1 LRFWKLNFHWLE
13 PLLVA
18 CIATGVAIWLERSG
32 RGREVE
38 CLLRGNRAPIYGAL
52 ASVFGALLGFVLT
65 AVSIILGF
73 SALPQLA
80 IVRESKH
87 YPTLYKAFI
96 LTTWVLGAACLAAIL
111 ALIGDRD
118 DRPWHLGFYAAA
130 TTGLG
135 ASICVVRSVWLLE
148 QIVLIA
154 SCQPAAKPGAGE
166 EQKKH

>member
-1 LRFWKLNFHWLE
+1 MKYWKLNFHCLE

-18 CIATGVAIWLERSG
+18 ATAVAIAIWIERTG
-32 RGREVE
+32 RGCEVE
-38 CLLRGNRAPIYGAL
+38 CLLRGNRAPIYGSL

-87 YPTLYKAFI
+87 YPTLYKAFL
-96 LTTWVLGAACLAAIL
+96 LTTWVLGAACLAAIF

-118 DRPWHLGFYAAA
+118 ERPWRWGFYAAA
-130 TTGLG
+130 ATGLA
-135 ASICVVRSVWLLE
+135 ASACVVRSVWLLE

-154 SCQPAAKPGAGE
+154 ARPPVKQPDKYEDPGNS
-166 EQKKH
+166 

>member
-1 LRFWKLNFHWLE
+1 MKFWKLNFHWLE
-13 PLLVA
+13 PLLVGCVA
-18 CIATGVAIWLERSG
+18 VAIALWIERAE
-32 RGREVE
+32 RGCEVE

-87 YPTLYKAFI
+87 YPTLYRAFI
-96 LTTWVLGAACLAAIL
+96 LTTWVLGAACLAAIV

-118 DRPWHLGFYAAA
+118 ERPWRWGFYAAA
-130 TTGLG
+130 TMGLA
-135 ASICVVRSVWLLE
+135 ASACVVRSVWLLE

-154 SCQPAAKPGAGE
+154 SRSPVAKPE
-166 EQKKH
+166 KHEGPEKH

>member
-1 LRFWKLNFHWLE
+1 MKFWKLNFHWLE
-13 PLLVA
+13 PLIVA
-18 CIATGVAIWLERSG
+18 CIAAAVATWLERSG
-32 RGREVE
+32 RGWQVE

-80 IVRESKH
+80 LVRESKH

-96 LTTWVLGAACLAAIL
+96 LTTWVLGAACLSAIL

-118 DRPWHLGFYAAA
+118 DRQWHLGFYAAA
-130 TTGLG
+130 VTGLA
-135 ASICVVRSVWLLE
+135 ASVCVVRSVWLLE

-154 SCQPAAKPGAGE
+154 SRPPAPKPGGDGE
-166 EQKKH
+166 HQKS